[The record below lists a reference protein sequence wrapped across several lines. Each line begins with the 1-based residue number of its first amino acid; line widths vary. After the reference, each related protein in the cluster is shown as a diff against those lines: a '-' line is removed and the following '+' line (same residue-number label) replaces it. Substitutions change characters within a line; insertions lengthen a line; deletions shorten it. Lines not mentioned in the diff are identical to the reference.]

1 MEVLENL
8 KRNFREYI
16 EKLCCGVND
25 QELGERKKCMN
36 WKDVIRG
43 LKFTSWGFA
52 ENLFMLRTLSG
63 HPNWYFAEILLFYQR
78 PQNSV
83 GW

>member
-1 MEVLENL
+1 MCSSSCWPFFVRFCEHVAIDLLNGRAFQDSFCFNWRHDRKKAQQSSMEVLENL

-36 WKDVIRG
+36 
-43 LKFTSWGFA
+43 
-52 ENLFMLRTLSG
+52 
-63 HPNWYFAEILLFYQR
+63 
-78 PQNSV
+78 
-83 GW
+83 